1 MINPDHLEKEA
12 DEYRKEPAKFDS
24 DNAALAKSNFDSQVG
39 FADAVDAEI
48 KPCIQ
53 ELAIADR
60 KGTTFYFG
68 SNWISSNSH
77 VVASLEELA
86 IASLAGEGLAGDVFS
101 GFFRPKVLGDYPD
114 IMVANISDNSDN
126 KSIPIL
132 WFSLS
137 ECHAESLTFYIDIYD
152 RENPVK
158 LLNKIEDAKSGLLAY
173 RQADGKN
180 PEPGTSGSPIVE
192 ARLVITKKDSPPQW
206 VFALQGVLF
215 AYQKE
220 TLNVYAVE
228 LGKDLEQIR
237 QKMLFKKQEQ
247 ERAQELGKAAINLG
261 INPACFWSD
270 AAKAEASHDK
280 ELVCYNEGVGASI
293 IDLPDNLV
301 PLLGNGV
308 LSLKESLFFNDSLWS
323 SNIDS
328 LRHLNKL
335 RHTDKNCEISL
346 TVSNLECELEKE
358 LFMQLAGVDATL
370 NLNEKGNGVYKTNRL
385 RLDLDGLKSSIGGV
399 RITVQDNFRKTDG
412 KRLKIKVTGE
422 KKAQPASSVF
432 ASVRIYSERET
443 ISAKLVKQLLNLSY
457 KEGMAYRYIA
467 PSIIT
472 NKLTYSQQLDLNN
485 DGNRNCVLEELTDK
499 DVSGLYYQLV
509 TSQVDDIVD
518 SLANKYFA
526 DRPYKTDQLDL
537 LLKAVSMDA
546 DIATTLKIMQALI
559 WANINI
565 HALDGCGNTF
575 LHRILVSSEITDP
588 SKLALIKELIRHGCD
603 INVKNKNGI
612 CPLILAIKKG
622 YADVATALIE
632 SGADE
637 NVVDSKG
644 NAALDLARTYAEQN
658 KGFDVV
664 VKKIVA
670 KIEESSK
677 SSKISES
684 SKSSKISKNSKNIEN
699 RNSGGPKRS

>member
-1 MINPDHLEKEA
+1 MFNPDHLEKEA
-12 DEYRKEPAKFDS
+12 DEYIKEQAERDS
-24 DNAALAKSNFDSQVG
+24 SNAALAKSNFDSRVG

-86 IASLAGEGLAGDVFS
+86 TASLAGEGLAGGVSS
-101 GFFRPKVLGDYPD
+101 GFFRPKDLGNYPD
-114 IMVANISDNSDN
+114 IMVANISGNSDN

-132 WFSLS
+132 RFSLS

-158 LLNKIEDAKSGLLAY
+158 LLNKIEDVKSGLLAY
-173 RQADGKN
+173 RQADGN
-180 PEPGTSGSPIVE
+180 IPEPGTSGSPIVE
-192 ARLVITKKDSPPQW
+192 ARLVIPEKDSQPQW

-220 TLNVYAVE
+220 TINVYAVE
-228 LGKDLEQIR
+228 LGQDLDQIR
-237 QKMLFKKQEQ
+237 QMLFKKQEQ
-247 ERAQELGKAAINLG
+247 ERAQESGESLINLG
-261 INPACFWSD
+261 DNPACFWSD
-270 AAKAEASHDK
+270 AAKAKSSHDK

-301 PLLGNGV
+301 PLLGDGV

-323 SNIDS
+323 SNIDP

-346 TVSNLECELEKE
+346 TVDDLKLELENE
-358 LFMQLAGVDATL
+358 LFMQLAGVDAKL
-370 NLNEKGNGVYKTNRL
+370 NLNERGNGIYKTNRL
-385 RLDLDGLKSSIGGV
+385 RLDFDGLKSSVGGV
-399 RITVQDNFRKTDG
+399 RITVQDNFRKKTG
-412 KRLKIKVTGE
+412 GRLQLIGG
-422 KKAQPASSVF
+422 QPASSVF
-432 ASVRIYSERET
+432 ASVRIYSECET
-443 ISAKLVKQLLNLSY
+443 VSAKLVKQLLDLSY
-457 KEGMAYRYIA
+457 KEGVAYRYIA
-467 PSIIT
+467 SSIIT
-472 NKLTYSQQLDLNN
+472 NKLTHSQQLDLNN

-499 DVSGLYYQLV
+499 DVSGLYYQLIP
-509 TSQVDDIVD
+509 SQVDDIVD

-526 DRPYKTDQLDL
+526 DRSYKTDQIDL

-546 DIATTLKIMQALI
+546 DIDTTLKIMQALI

-575 LHRILVSSEITDP
+575 LHRLLMPSEITEP
-588 SKLALIKELIRHGCD
+588 LKLALIKELIRHGCD
-603 INVKNKNGI
+603 INVNNKNGI

-622 YADVATALIE
+622 YADVATALIDF
-632 SGADE
+632 GANVD
-637 NVVDSKG
+637 VVDRNQKT
-644 NAALDLARTYAEQN
+644 AFALASTCAEQS
-658 KGFDVV
+658 KGFDMV

-670 KIEESSK
+670 KIEES
-677 SSKISES
+677 I
-684 SKSSKISKNSKNIEN
+684 KNIES
-699 RNSGGPKRS
+699 RNSVGPKR